1 MENVPHS
8 TFKTS
13 ILLPYSVDIQ
23 LNDMAKAVRNIS
35 AFTLETTNCS
45 VNYNKEIWRMSVSSY
60 HFYTCHLHKTFPRG
74 AVLQLHQRRI
84 HKSKNK
90 SIWCEKD
97 MFMYMELKFT
107 AYKIIK
113 NWKIHLTAE

>member
-45 VNYNKEIWRMSVSSY
+45 VNYNKEI
-60 HFYTCHLHKTFPRG
+60 
-74 AVLQLHQRRI
+74 
-84 HKSKNK
+84 
-90 SIWCEKD
+90 
-97 MFMYMELKFT
+97 
-107 AYKIIK
+107 
-113 NWKIHLTAE
+113 